1 MIQFD
6 PASIPPPTATGF
18 LSEKP
23 LAQLL
28 AFALERRLSGTFELA
43 DDPTQY
49 ALVAVSQGLIAG
61 VWTSEPV
68 SYLGQLLYEA
78 GAITDVQLRAS
89 LAELA
94 ASKTLQGQIFLA
106 HGIITPDR
114 LGAALRQQRLRK
126 VHHIFTFPATS
137 RFNFYADIDLVGAR
151 PNDVEPADPLPSI
164 WRGLAAL
171 PPWDHVQAASAALS
185 GRALY
190 LRGAL
195 DTQAFRESERAALE
209 WIRQRPATLAE
220 LTSRLGFDPQT
231 AELLAYFLMLN
242 RLVEITAPMPSTPSF
257 APAPGD
263 VPPGRSGTTQVR
275 KIAVA
280 DGTGEGPPSI
290 GGSVPPSSIRVS
302 APPPSFRPSVGPPS
316 SVRAPPISVRPGT
329 PHSIRPLDPPMRQT
343 DAAPVS
349 VRPVPIAPTSRPA
362 VAPEPAEPNPA
373 ADQLIAQAEMHFVL
387 DERHQALAFVRD
399 ALTLVP
405 KMPAAMALMAAL
417 EATNVHKGQEDKLR
431 AIIKRLDA
439 IVAADQKC
447 RRGHFYRGRLKKRV
461 GDLDGALDD
470 LEIAAAADPDDADVT
485 RELKI
490 IKATKEMKNEPR
502 KTNSFLDMLR
512 RR

>member
-1 MIQFD
+1 MIQLD
-6 PASIPPPTATGF
+6 PASIPPPTATGL

-28 AFALERRLSGTFELA
+28 AFAVERRLSGSF
-43 DDPTQY
+43 QY
-49 ALVAVSQGLIAG
+49 ALVTVSQGQIAG

-68 SYLGQLLYEA
+68 SYLGQLLHEA
-78 GAITDVQLRAS
+78 GALTDPQLSAS
-89 LAELA
+89 LAEMA
-94 ASKTLQGQIFLA
+94 TSKTLLGQVLLA
-106 HGIITPDR
+106 SGIITPDR
-114 LGAALRQQRLRK
+114 LASALRQQRLRK
-126 VHHIFTFPATS
+126 LHHVFTFPSTS
-137 RFNFYADIDLVGAR
+137 RFNFYSDIDLVGAR

-209 WIRQRPATLAE
+209 WIRQRPATLVE
-220 LTSRLGFDPQT
+220 LTSRLGLDPQT

-242 RLVEITAPMPSTPSF
+242 RLVEITAPITPSV
-257 APAPGD
+257 APTPLPSEAQQS
-263 VPPGRSGTTQVR
+263 RSGTTQVR

-280 DGTGEGPPSI
+280 DSTTDGPPASM

-302 APPPSFRPSVGPPS
+302 APPPSLRASVAPS
-316 SVRAPPISVRPGT
+316 SVRAPPISARPGASPLSSRT
-329 PHSIRPLDPPMRQT
+329 LDPPMRQM
-343 DAAPVS
+343 DAAPIS
-349 VRPVPIAPTSRPA
+349 MPPLPTAPTSRP
-362 VAPEPAEPNPA
+362 VLAPEPPARNPE

-405 KMPAAMALMAAL
+405 KLPAGLALMAAL

-439 IVAADQKC
+439 ILAADQTC
-447 RRGHFYRGRLKKRV
+447 RRGHFYRARLKKRV

-470 LEIAAAADPDDADVT
+470 LEVAAAADPDDVDVL

-490 IKATKEMKNEPR
+490 VKATLNVKSEPR